1 MESELRDLG
10 NLDFFGLLKTDGDR
24 ERVMEQIDIL
34 RAKTLYSH
42 SAEDCSDACKD
53 RGGKAVI
60 CLNQFFFFLMFGTN
74 QLKVSKFNTLHVCN
88 FCPQVVE
95 GFGLS
100 MVSGN

>member
-60 CLNQFFFFLMFGTN
+60 CLNQFFFFFFFMFGTN

-95 GFGLS
+95 GFG
-100 MVSGN
+100 

>member
-34 RAKTLYSH
+34 RAKTLYGH

-60 CLNQFFFFLMFGTN
+60 CLNQFFFFLCLAPESVKSF
-74 QLKVSKFNTLHVCN
+74 KI
-88 FCPQVVE
+88 
-95 GFGLS
+95 
-100 MVSGN
+100 